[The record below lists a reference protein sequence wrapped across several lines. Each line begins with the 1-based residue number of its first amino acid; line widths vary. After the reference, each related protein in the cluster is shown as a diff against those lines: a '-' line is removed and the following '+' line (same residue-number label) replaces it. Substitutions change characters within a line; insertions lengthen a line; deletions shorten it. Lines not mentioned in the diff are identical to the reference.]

1 MKIRLLSAIVT
12 VASIAGVALAQRG
25 DNTRVMTLVR
35 DNSGQPV
42 QNASVKFFGPFGSN
56 NRRGDYSVSTN
67 RYGEVEQM
75 LSPGR
80 YLVFAS
86 DENRGSTSTTYV
98 VSDRTS
104 TGNLDLRLRTTRRPT
119 IQFVLMSDDRNEPI
133 SNANIEVFTN
143 ETGKRDSFRSRGEG
157 ITQYEIPGSMSGG
170 RFELAV
176 TSRDFDTVT
185 KTLNFRPRTDTSNT
199 VVYIQMRRKTGLRN
213 DNGTKYQRGFKLDG
227 LIRLTNKDRN
237 EAGDMVPVY
246 VGLLMSDTQ
255 NLRGQ
260 GSANIEVLAPN
271 GSRVYSKS
279 QSVELLLNEYA
290 SSTHDVR
297 TTIPGVYT
305 VVVSATGQDS
315 NRWDGKFTFNVQP
328 RSGNRANPDHQF
340 GRGDYLGMADI
351 ETDNRS
357 ITSHELSVTL
367 TRGVKNSDDVKGW
380 LEPRRGSGFRISFK
394 GTYDLNLSSLK
405 AIGTMDDRSD
415 KRWEILLTGSPDRNG
430 KISARLSIRAL
441 DNSYNRTFNFT
452 LATR

>member
-1 MKIRLLSAIVT
+1 
-12 VASIAGVALAQRG
+12 
-25 DNTRVMTLVR
+25 
-35 DNSGQPV
+35 
-42 QNASVKFFGPFGSN
+42 
-56 NRRGDYSVSTN
+56 
-67 RYGEVEQM
+67 
-75 LSPGR
+75 
-80 YLVFAS
+80 
-86 DENRGSTSTTYV
+86 
-98 VSDRTS
+98 
-104 TGNLDLRLRTTRRPT
+104 
-119 IQFVLMSDDRNEPI
+119 
-133 SNANIEVFTN
+133 
-143 ETGKRDSFRSRGEG
+143 
-157 ITQYEIPGSMSGG
+157 MSGG

-452 LATR
+452 MATR